1 MRTFCTNQCSDLHGG
16 KKLDPDPEHALDLLI
31 DCPPHAG
38 PSAPAEAPRHNRNLR
53 FYILY
58 TFLLT
63 WFIFNNYGSH
73 SQAVLTDLLW
83 FGGFVLLFVFMV
95 AFVLRDWI
103 RNRPTATIMNYLLNI
118 SAIGRFSTV
127 FS

>member
-1 MRTFCTNQCSDLHGG
+1 MQDHRH
-16 KKLDPDPEHALDLLI
+16 LLKHPVI
-31 DCPPHAG
+31 T
-38 PSAPAEAPRHNRNLR
+38 SFLWFKWQRLRRYFNRNLR